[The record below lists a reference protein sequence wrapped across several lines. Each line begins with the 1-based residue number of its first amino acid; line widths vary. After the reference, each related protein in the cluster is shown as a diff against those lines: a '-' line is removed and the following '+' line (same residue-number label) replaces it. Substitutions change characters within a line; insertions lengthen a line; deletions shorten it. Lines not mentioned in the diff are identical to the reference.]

1 LSPDNS
7 KRKLDVESSYLEL
20 SYWQVGVAAMLVL
33 VNGAASLMLGLK
45 LGRPL
50 LIAGARAVIQLLL
63 IGFVLKSVFAWSQW
77 YVVVAVMTVMTLI
90 AGVAAV
96 GRTKHRYRGVYVSS
110 IVSVWASSWL
120 MTAFGLWGVLQSES
134 AWIQPQYAIP
144 LLGMIL
150 GNTLNGISLGLDRL
164 GDELAGRRDQV
175 ETLLCLGA
183 TRWEAA
189 HSAVQTAVRTG
200 MLPMINSM
208 MVVGIVSLPGMMT
221 GQLLSG
227 VDPIQAVKYQIV
239 ILFLIAA
246 GTALGTISVVVL
258 SFRRL
263 FNSRHQFLFHRL
275 TGTRSR

>member
-1 LSPDNS
+1 
-7 KRKLDVESSYLEL
+7 VETSYLEL
-20 SYWQVGVAAMLVL
+20 SYWQVGVAAALVL

-45 LGRPL
+45 LERPL
-50 LIAGARAVIQLLL
+50 AIASARAVVQLLL
-63 IGFVLKSVFAWSQW
+63 VGLVLKWVFAWSQW
-77 YVVVAVMTVMTLI
+77 YIVLGLMAVMTLV

-96 GRTKHRYRGVYVSS
+96 GRTKHRFRGMYASS

-120 MTAFGLWGVLQSES
+120 MTAFALGAVLQMP
-134 AWIQPQYAIP
+134 AQWFQPQYAIP

-164 GDELAGRRDQV
+164 GDELVSHRDRV
-175 ETLLCLGA
+175 EALLCLGA

-189 HSAVQTAVRTG
+189 HSAIQTAVRTG
-200 MLPMINSM
+200 MVPMINSM

-246 GTALGTISVVVL
+246 GTALGTIGVVLL
-258 SFRRL
+258 SFRQL
-263 FNSRHQFLFHRL
+263 FNSRHQFLYHRL
-275 TGTRSR
+275 KGPGSF

>member
-1 LSPDNS
+1 
-7 KRKLDVESSYLEL
+7 VETSYLEL
-20 SYWQVGVAAMLVL
+20 SYWQVGVAAALVL

-45 LGRPL
+45 LERPL
-50 LIAGARAVIQLLL
+50 LIASARTVVQLLL
-63 IGFVLKSVFAWSQW
+63 VGLVLKSVFAWNQW
-77 YVVVAVMTVMTLI
+77 YIVLGLMAAMTLV
-90 AGVAAV
+90 AGAAAV

-120 MTAFGLWGVLQSES
+120 MTAFALGAVLQMP
-134 AWIQPQYAIP
+134 AHWYQPQYAIP

-164 GDELAGRRDQV
+164 GDELVSQRDRV
-175 ETLLCLGA
+175 EALLCLGA

-189 HSAVQTAVRTG
+189 HSAVQTAIRTG
-200 MLPMINSM
+200 MVPMINSM

-227 VDPIQAVKYQIV
+227 VDPIEAVKYQIV

-246 GTALGTISVVVL
+246 GTALGTISVVLL

-263 FNSRHQFLFHRL
+263 FNSRHQFLYHRL
-275 TGTRSR
+275 TGTGSP